1 MGFPD
6 WTLWGMG
13 ISALAALIALT
24 LSLVGQSP
32 QFLRRSGLI
41 NTRLDLRVRTFTAI
55 AFALL
60 LLSFGFFVA
69 GVPIG
74 NQAAVDV
81 TSQEDNSAA
90 TVFADL
96 APGSP
101 EPEIAGSTEPPALVS
116 ATRATPATGSFDGPP
131 ISTSDAPTRQT
142 EVTAESLSTPEQRD
156 SLAQESATPRPSSTV
171 SPTSSPGATT
181 TPLPPPTVTPT
192 PSLTPTPI
200 LDETT
205 QIETQG
211 STVWIKRSPGGQ
223 NLVLAADDDLVFVL
237 SGHANQ
243 GGITW
248 REIRTLE
255 GLVGWIQEEFLLL
268 EE

>member
-13 ISALAALIALT
+13 ISALTALIALA

-32 QFLRRSGLI
+32 QFLRRSGLS

-74 NQAAVDV
+74 NQAAGAV
-81 TSQEDNSAA
+81 SLQENNSAA
-90 TVFADL
+90 TAFADL

-101 EPEIAGSTEPPALVS
+101 EPGIVGSSEPPALAS

-131 ISTSDAPTRQT
+131 ISTSDAPQRQT
-142 EVTAESLSTPEQRD
+142 EVAAESLSTPEPSD
-156 SLAQESATPRPSSTV
+156 SPAQESATPRSSATT
-171 SPTSSPGATT
+171 SLTSSQGATS
-181 TPLPPPTVTPT
+181 TPPPSPTVTPT

-223 NLVLAADDDLVFVL
+223 NLVLAADDDLVFIL

-243 GGITW
+243 GGIIW

-255 GLVGWIQEEFLLL
+255 GLVGWIQEEFLFL